1 MLINPAGKVLPCH
14 AAEVLPGM
22 SFENVREK
30 TLEWIWQESSS
41 FRKFRGEDWM
51 PEPCRSCD
59 RRTEDFG
66 GCRCQAFLLA
76 GDATVTD
83 PACSLAPSHHLV
95 ESAVREAN
103 SFPTM
108 LRSLRPRTRSCSCRS
123 RSTDLWSYRTNPE

>member
-1 MLINPAGKVLPCH
+1 
-14 AAEVLPGM
+14 M

-76 GDATVTD
+76 GDEAATD
-83 PACSLAPSHHLV
+83 PACSLAPTHSIV

-103 SFPTM
+103 SSDDVAEPKPANSFVQ
-108 LRSLRPRTRSCSCRS
+108 LQEQ
-123 RSTDLWSYRTNPE
+123 STELWTYRTNPK

>member
-1 MLINPAGKVLPCH
+1 VLPCH

-30 TLEWIWQESSS
+30 TLEWIWRKSTS
-41 FRKFRGEDWM
+41 FQKFRGEDWM

-76 GDATVTD
+76 GDAAVTD
-83 PACSLAPSHHLV
+83 PACSLAPTHSIV

-103 SFPTM
+103 ASENVPQPKAANSFVQ
-108 LRSLRPRTRSCSCRS
+108 LQKE
-123 RSTDLWSYRTNPE
+123 STELWTYRTNPEKRAKSD